1 LIADAR
7 ASCESKGVDVGA
19 IQRASRFERVKL
31 LDDAVEA
38 LIATREEKKAFLF
51 KANQVVRVYKAILPD
66 KAANEVAYDAVI
78 FGVLVQKIR
87 SLSEPADISEVMREV
102 EDLLDESIA
111 TEGYI
116 IAAPVG
122 QDLESAGLV
131 NLSELDLEALTKRF
145 DSSTHK
151 RTEVE
156 RLTGLI
162 EHRLKHLI
170 KLNHSRMDYLEQFQ
184 AMIDEYNSGSQNIE
198 AFFTRLKE
206 FTRSLT
212 EEEQRHVAQGLSE
225 EELAIFDI
233 LTKPEPTLTKR
244 EEVEVKKV
252 AKTLLQTL
260 KWEKLVLDWRLKQ
273 QACAEVQETIAE
285 VFDTLPGVYSK
296 ELFDAKRELAYRHIY
311 ASYAGAGESIYDQAA

>member
-1 LIADAR
+1 M
-7 ASCESKGVDVGA
+7 
-19 IQRASRFERVKL
+19 Q
-31 LDDAVEA
+31 
-38 LIATREEKKAFLF
+38 
-51 KANQVVRVYKAILPD
+51 
-66 KAANEVAYDAVI
+66 
-78 FGVLVQKIR
+78 
-87 SLSEPADISEVMREV
+87 EV

-116 IAAPVG
+116 IPAPVG

-131 NLSELDLEALTKRF
+131 NLSELDLEVLTKRF
-145 DSSTHK
+145 ESSTHK
-151 RTEVE
+151 RTEIE

-162 EHRLKHLI
+162 ERRLKHLI
-170 KLNHSRMDYLEQFQ
+170 KLNHSRMNYLEQFQ
-184 AMIDEYNSGSQNIE
+184 EMIDEYNSGSRNIE
-198 AFFTRLKE
+198 AFFAQIKE
-206 FTRSLT
+206 FARSLT

-233 LTKPEPTLTKR
+233 LTRPEPTLTKR
-244 EEVEVKKV
+244 DEAVVKKV

-285 VFDTLPGVYSK
+285 IFDTLPEIYSK

-311 ASYAGAGESIYDQAA
+311 AAYAGAGESIYERAA

>member
-1 LIADAR
+1 M
-7 ASCESKGVDVGA
+7 DVGA
-19 IQRASRFERVKL
+19 IQRANRFERVKL

-38 LIATREEKKAFLF
+38 LIGTKEEKKAFLF

-87 SLSEPADISEVMREV
+87 SLSAPADISAVMREV
-102 EDLLDESIA
+102 EELLDDSIA

-145 DSSTHK
+145 ESSTHK
-151 RTEVE
+151 RTEIE

-162 EHRLKHLI
+162 ERRLKHLI
-170 KLNHSRMDYLEQFQ
+170 QLNHSRMNYLEQFQ
-184 AMIDEYNSGSQNIE
+184 EMIDEYNSGSRNIE
-198 AFFTRLKE
+198 AFFAQLKE

-212 EEEQRHVAQGLSE
+212 EEEQRHVAYGLSE

-233 LTKPEPTLTKR
+233 LTKPELTLTKR
-244 EEVEVKKV
+244 EEAEVKKV

-260 KWEKLVLDWRLKQ
+260 KWGEIGARLAPK
-273 QACAEVQETIAE
+273 A
-285 VFDTLPGVYSK
+285 
-296 ELFDAKRELAYRHIY
+296 
-311 ASYAGAGESIYDQAA
+311 AGLR